1 MSSLGKLKALPMKFL
16 KVLDNKYVGGMVKVF
31 LVLYASLVAP
41 KLPSSLA
48 KLFQNAVFKV
58 LVLFLIVYVGMKDPT
73 IALLVA
79 VGFTISMVTLNKL
92 ETVNSLGGLL
102 DSVVD
107 SPQKVANSLVDG
119 AQDLVRDVGGM
130 VQKVSGPLSPAVAGA
145 QDLIHGAVDMGQD
158 VANSLVD
165 TVQDAV
171 GMFSGRPQPAEEN
184 DVGGPDKMAPQVGGY
199 AAGASG
205 APL

>member
-1 MSSLGKLKALPMKFL
+1 MNLAKLQSLAMKSL
-16 KVLDNKYVGGMVKVF
+16 KVLDNKYVAGMVRVF
-31 LVLYASLVAP
+31 LILYASLVAP
-41 KLPSSLA
+41 KLPSGLA
-48 KLFQNAVFKV
+48 KLFQNSVFKV

-73 IALLVA
+73 VALLVA
-79 VGFTISMVTLNKL
+79 VGFTVSMVTLNKL

-119 AQDLVRDVGGM
+119 AQDLVKNVGGM
-130 VQKVSGPLSPAVAGA
+130 VQKVSGPLSPVVAGA

-171 GMFSGRPQPAEEN
+171 GMFSGNPEPAEEN
-184 DVGGPDKMAPQVGGY
+184 DVAGPDRNAAQVGGY
-199 AAGASG
+199 AGGAMG